1 VLERDSIRNRFV
13 PTLQGRSPSKGRHLH
28 YMDLGKSL
36 EEEPRLRVKDHI
48 RSESGAGTRLSF

>member
-1 VLERDSIRNRFV
+1 MLERDSIRNKFV
-13 PTLQGRSPSKGRHLH
+13 PMLQGRSLSKGLHLH

-36 EEEPRLRVKDHI
+36 EEEPRLRVEDHT